1 MKKVSIHEKIANQ
14 VIEAMKTSGNNW
26 IQSWAVPSHQQ
37 PTSVVTDKEYT
48 GVNWLILSLAKFD
61 QNFTTG
67 KWATYR
73 GWQKLGAQVKKG
85 SKGHQIIYFNT
96 VKIDDQNSEESK
108 TIPYAKPYTVF
119 NADQVEGY
127 DFSEVDA
134 IFHDMPDTVA
144 DDLANKIGVK
154 IINDNKTQALYIPS
168 KDTINMPMQSQF
180 KDPESYAAT
189 LLHEMVHWT
198 SHKDRCNRNIKNKY
212 GTKDY
217 AFEELIAELGS
228 AMLCGSLNIS
238 TRPREEHAKYLN
250 SWIAKLSENPKAIF
264 SASAKAQKAVNF
276 ILDRRDENND

>member
-1 MKKVSIHEKIANQ
+1 MKKVSIHKKIADQ

-26 IQSWAVPSHQQ
+26 IQSWAVPRAQQ
-37 PTSVVTDKEYT
+37 PTSVVTGEVYT

-67 KWATYR
+67 NWATYR

-108 TIPYAKPYTVF
+108 TIPYAKPYTVL

-134 IFHDMPDTVA
+134 MFHDMPDTVA

-189 LLHEMVHWT
+189 LLHEIVHWT

-276 ILDRRDENND
+276 ILDRRNENNG

>member
-1 MKKVSIHEKIANQ
+1 MKKVNIHEKTANQ
-14 VIEAMKTSGNNW
+14 VIEAMKTSGNDW

-37 PTSVVTDKEYT
+37 PTSVVTGKVYT
-48 GVNWLILSLAKFD
+48 GVNWLILGLAKFD

-127 DFSEVDA
+127 DFPEVDA
-134 IFHDMPDTVA
+134 MFHDMPDTVA

-276 ILDRRDENND
+276 ILDKRNENND

>member
-1 MKKVSIHEKIANQ
+1 MKKVSIHEKTANQ
-14 VIEAMKTSGNNW
+14 VIEAMETSGNNW

-48 GVNWLILSLAKFD
+48 GINWLILSLAKFD

-127 DFSEVDA
+127 DLPEVDA
-134 IFHDMPDTVA
+134 MFHDMPDTVA

-154 IINDNKTQALYIPS
+154 IINDNKAQALYIPS
-168 KDTINMPMQSQF
+168 KDIINMPMQSQF

-198 SHKDRCNRNIKNKY
+198 SHKDRCDRNIKNKY

-238 TRPREEHAKYLN
+238 ARPREEHAKYLN

-276 ILDRRDENND
+276 ILDRRNENNG

>member
-14 VIEAMKTSGNNW
+14 VIEAMKTSGNDW
-26 IQSWAVPSHQQ
+26 IRPWAVPSDQQ
-37 PTSVVTDKEYT
+37 PTSIVTDKEYT

-96 VKIDDQNSEESK
+96 VKVDDQNSEKSK

-127 DFSEVDA
+127 DFSEIDA
-134 IFHDMPDTVA
+134 MFHDMPDTVA

-154 IINDNKTQALYIPS
+154 IVNDNKTQACYIPS

-180 KDPESYAAT
+180 EDLESYAAT
-189 LLHEMVHWT
+189 LLHEIVHWT
-198 SHKDRCNRNIKNKY
+198 SHKDRCDRNIKNKH

-238 TRPREEHAKYLN
+238 VRPREEHAKYLN
-250 SWIAKLSENPKAIF
+250 IWIAKLSENPKAIF

-276 ILDRRDENND
+276 ILDRRNENNG

>member
-26 IQSWAVPSHQQ
+26 IQSWAVPSDQQ

-96 VKIDDQNSEESK
+96 VKIDDQNSEESR

-127 DFSEVDA
+127 DFPEVDA
-134 IFHDMPDTVA
+134 MFHDMPDTVA

-154 IINDNKTQALYIPS
+154 IVNDNKTQALYIPS
-168 KDTINMPMQSQF
+168 KDIINMPMQSQF

-189 LLHEMVHWT
+189 LLHEIVHWT
-198 SHKDRCNRNIKNKY
+198 SHKDRCNRNIKNKH

-276 ILDRRDENND
+276 ILDRRNENND

>member
-14 VIEAMKTSGNNW
+14 VIEAMKTSGNDW
-26 IQSWAVPSHQQ
+26 IRPWAVPSHQQ

-48 GVNWLILSLAKFD
+48 GINWLILGLAKFD

-96 VKIDDQNSEESK
+96 VKVDDQNSEESR

-127 DFSEVDA
+127 DFSEIDA
-134 IFHDMPDTVA
+134 MFHDMPDTVA

-154 IINDNKTQALYIPS
+154 IVNDNKTQAHYIPS

-180 KDPESYAAT
+180 EDLESYAAT
-189 LLHEMVHWT
+189 LLHEIVHWT
-198 SHKDRCNRNIKNKY
+198 SHKDRCDRNIKNKH

-238 TRPREEHAKYLN
+238 VRPREEHAKYLN
-250 SWIAKLSENPKAIF
+250 IWIAKLSENPKAIF

-276 ILDRRDENND
+276 ILDRRNENNG

>member
-14 VIEAMKTSGNNW
+14 VIEAMKTSGNDW
-26 IQSWAVPSHQQ
+26 IRPWAVPSHQQ

-48 GVNWLILSLAKFD
+48 GINWLILGLAKFD

-96 VKIDDQNSEESK
+96 VKVDDQNSEKSK

-127 DFSEVDA
+127 DFSEIDA
-134 IFHDMPDTVA
+134 MFHDMPDTVA

-154 IINDNKTQALYIPS
+154 IVNDNKTQACYIPS

-180 KDPESYAAT
+180 EDLESYAAT
-189 LLHEMVHWT
+189 LLHEIVHWT
-198 SHKDRCNRNIKNKY
+198 SHKDRCDRNIKNKH

-238 TRPREEHAKYLN
+238 VRPREEHAKYLN
-250 SWIAKLSENPKAIF
+250 IWIAKLSENPKAIF

-276 ILDRRDENND
+276 ILDRRNENNG

>member
-1 MKKVSIHEKIANQ
+1 MKKVSINEKTANQ
-14 VIEAMKTSGNNW
+14 VIEAMKTSGNDW
-26 IQSWAVPSHQQ
+26 IRPWAVPSDQQ
-37 PTSVVTDKEYT
+37 PTSIVTDKEYT

-127 DFSEVDA
+127 DFPEIDA
-134 IFHDMPDTVA
+134 MFHDMPDTVA

-168 KDTINMPMQSQF
+168 KDIINMPMQSQF

-198 SHKDRCNRNIKNKY
+198 SHKDRCDRNIKNKH

-238 TRPREEHAKYLN
+238 VRPREEHAKYLN

-276 ILDRRDENND
+276 ILGKRNENNG

>member
-14 VIEAMKTSGNNW
+14 VIEAMKTSGNDW
-26 IQSWAVPSHQQ
+26 IRPWAVPSHQQ

-48 GVNWLILSLAKFD
+48 GINWLILGLAKFD

-96 VKIDDQNSEESK
+96 VKVDDQNSEESR

-127 DFSEVDA
+127 DFSEIDA
-134 IFHDMPDTVA
+134 MFHDMPDTVA

-154 IINDNKTQALYIPS
+154 IVNDNKTQAHYIPS

-180 KDPESYAAT
+180 EDPESYAAT
-189 LLHEMVHWT
+189 LLHEIVHWT
-198 SHKDRCNRNIKNKY
+198 SHKDRCDRNIKNKH

-238 TRPREEHAKYLN
+238 VRPREEHAKYLN
-250 SWIAKLSENPKAIF
+250 IWIAKLSENPKAIF

-276 ILDRRDENND
+276 ILDRRNENND

>member
-1 MKKVSIHEKIANQ
+1 MKKVSIHKKIADQ

-85 SKGHQIIYFNT
+85 SKGHQIIYFST

-127 DFSEVDA
+127 DLPEVDTM
-134 IFHDMPDTVA
+134 FHDMPDTVA

-154 IINDNKTQALYIPS
+154 IVNDNKAQALYIPS
-168 KDTINMPMQSQF
+168 KDIINMPMQSQF

-198 SHKDRCNRNIKNKY
+198 SHKDRCDRNIKNKH

-238 TRPREEHAKYLN
+238 ARPREEHAKYLN

-276 ILDRRDENND
+276 ILDRRNENND

>member
-1 MKKVSIHEKIANQ
+1 MKKVSIHKKIADQ

-26 IQSWAVPSHQQ
+26 IQSWAVPSDQQ
-37 PTSVVTDKEYT
+37 PTSVVTGEVYT

-67 KWATYR
+67 NWATYR

-127 DFSEVDA
+127 DFSEVEA
-134 IFHDMPDTVA
+134 MFHDMPDTVA

-189 LLHEMVHWT
+189 LLHEIVHWT

-276 ILDRRDENND
+276 ILDRRNENNG

>member
-1 MKKVSIHEKIANQ
+1 
-14 VIEAMKTSGNNW
+14 
-26 IQSWAVPSHQQ
+26 
-37 PTSVVTDKEYT
+37 VTDKEYT

-127 DFSEVDA
+127 DFPEIDA
-134 IFHDMPDTVA
+134 MFHDMPDTVA

-168 KDTINMPMQSQF
+168 KDIINMPMQSQF

-198 SHKDRCNRNIKNKY
+198 SHKDRCDRNIKNKH

-238 TRPREEHAKYLN
+238 VRPREEHAKYLN

-276 ILDRRDENND
+276 ILGKRNENNG